1 MAGAHV
7 SRLSPT
13 RLVSGALDATVAPG
27 FSRIGFAV
35 RSRLGRWAA
44 PETFDMTGRTVVV
57 TGPTSGLGREVAFML
72 AGAGATVVLTG
83 RNRDKCAA
91 LAAEMGPLFP
101 TAVLEVVIADMGDL
115 ESVARASREILVRH
129 GAVHALVH
137 NAGALLN
144 ERSVSPQGHETT
156 VASHVLGPH
165 LMTRLL
171 LPALRAVHGRVVTV
185 SSGGMYA
192 MELPLVAG
200 GRTLEMGEHNYNG
213 TRQYAIAKRAQV
225 TLNEIWAGQEPG
237 VTFVAMHPG
246 WADTPGVQESIPGFR
261 RVTRPIL
268 RTAREGADTIAWL
281 AAVPEIPGESG
292 SFWCDREQRSIHK
305 TPMTRRSDT
314 VDARA
319 RLWEWCQST
328 TEPWV
333 G

>member
-1 MAGAHV
+1 MNRFNV
-7 SRLSPT
+7 SRL
-13 RLVSGALDATVAPG
+13 LSGALDATVAPG
-27 FSRIGFAV
+27 FSRIGYAV
-35 RSRLGRWAA
+35 RSRLGGWAA
-44 PETFDMTGRTVVV
+44 PESFDMAGRTVVV

-72 AGAGATVVLTG
+72 AATGSSVVLVA
-83 RNRDKCAA
+83 RNRDKCDA
-91 LAAEMGPLFP
+91 LATEL
-101 TAVLEVVIADMGDL
+101 TATVPGALLDVVIADMGDL
-115 ESVARASREILVRH
+115 EAVARASREILARH
-129 GAVHALVH
+129 GRLDALVH

-171 LPALRAVHGRVVTV
+171 LPALRAGHGRVITV

-192 MELPLVAG
+192 MALPVIAG
-200 GRTLEMGEHNYNG
+200 ARTLEMGEHNYDG

-225 TLNEIWAGQEPG
+225 TLNEMWAGQEPG

-268 RTAREGADTIAWL
+268 RTSREGADTIAWL
-281 AAVPEIPGESG
+281 AVVPDIPGGSG
-292 SFWCDREQRSIHK
+292 TFWCDREQRSIHK
-305 TPMTRRSDT
+305 TPSTRRADT
-314 VDARA
+314 PDARA
-319 RLWEWCQST
+319 RLWEWCQRLT
-328 TEPWV
+328 DPWV